1 MIESGPGLS
10 VVVVAAAAAATTAL
24 RGMFPAVDLPHASPM
39 LGRAGSVTTKSSD
52 IETSVWTSTEIPA
65 DVSFGPFDGE
75 FRLGAAMKDSR
86 DSPYMLEVKY
96 SEGRL
101 VSGPDSHPT
110 RWMRFVAAAHDEHEQ
125 NLSAVRSPE
134 GRVMFRTT
142 RSILR
147 GEELLVW
154 YTSAFAEYLGM
165 PTTVNQYRGKKHCI
179 VLVNL

>member
-1 MIESGPGLS
+1 MYITECFESNETNGSIKPGVEIMI
-10 VVVVAAAAAATTAL
+10 
-24 RGMFPAVDLPHASPM
+24 
-39 LGRAGSVTTKSSD
+39 
-52 IETSVWTSTEIPA
+52 
-65 DVSFGPFDGE
+65 SFKRYIIQPITF
-75 FRLGAAMKDSR
+75 FVQ
-86 DSPYMLEVKY
+86 VKY
-96 SEGRL
+96 SEGHL

-154 YTSAFAEYLGM
+154 YTSGFAEYLGI
-165 PTTVNQYRGKKHCI
+165 PTSVNRYRGKINRESSYVCWGT
-179 VLVNL
+179 LC